1 MNHKLKL
8 ENELIEYI
16 GGFIME
22 DFRFLQD
29 NCLWI
34 VIIALFVIFCLGG
47 NGCNS
52 FGSGCGFGNLF
63 DGCGNNSWL
72 WILVIIVIFCC
83 LCKNDC
89 GIFRSDLQ

>member
-1 MNHKLKL
+1 
-8 ENELIEYI
+8 
-16 GGFIME
+16 ME

-34 VIIALFVIFCLGG
+34 VIIAVFVLLCLGG
-47 NGCNS
+47 GGSGCNS
-52 FGSGCGFGNLF
+52 FGSGCLFNGLF

-72 WILVIIVIFCC
+72 WIVLIIVAIW
-83 LCKNDC
+83 LISKNDC